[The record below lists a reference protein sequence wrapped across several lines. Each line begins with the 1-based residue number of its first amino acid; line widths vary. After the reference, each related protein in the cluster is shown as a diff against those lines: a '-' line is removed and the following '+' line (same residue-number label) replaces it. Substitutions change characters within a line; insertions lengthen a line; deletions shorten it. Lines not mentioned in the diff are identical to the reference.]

1 MAKGSRGGRRSGGIT
16 GGLSENDILGTTNL
30 LIDTKL
36 DDVTRKEVTKTLK
49 DFQDEYGLNY
59 NNTRIA
65 KLKPKSNALAYYDGD
80 GIAINAKYLNSKK
93 MNDAYQRCV
102 ESGFHPKSGSK
113 TGMEAVVAH
122 ELGHA
127 LTDMVGVKMGNKQW
141 FNFDKTST
149 AIVNEARKQTKHR
162 GVVQMASKISGYAR
176 SSNAEAIAEAISDCY
191 CNGSKAKT
199 ESKAIKSVID
209 KYLKK

>member
-1 MAKGSRGGRRSGGIT
+1 MAKGNRGGRRGGIT
-16 GGLSENDILGTTNL
+16 GGLKPDDILSTSNL

-49 DFQDEYGLNY
+49 DFQDEYGLSY
-59 NNTRIA
+59 ENTRIA

-127 LTDMVGVKMGNKQW
+127 LTDMAGAKMGVKGGIDASSK
-141 FNFDKTST
+141 
-149 AIVNEARKQTKHR
+149 AIVNEARKATKHR

-176 SSNAEAIAEAISDCY
+176 SSNAEAIAEAVADVY
-191 CNGSKAKT
+191 CNGKKARS
-199 ESKAIKSVID
+199 ESRAIVNVMN

>member
-1 MAKGSRGGRRSGGIT
+1 MAKGNRGGRRGGIT
-16 GGLSENDILGTTNL
+16 GGLKPDDILSTSNL

-49 DFQDEYGLNY
+49 DFQDEYGLSY
-59 NNTRIA
+59 ENTRIA

-127 LTDMVGVKMGNKQW
+127 LTDMAGAKMGVKGGIDASSK
-141 FNFDKTST
+141 
-149 AIVNEARKQTKHR
+149 AIVNEARKATKHR
-162 GVVQMASKISGYAR
+162 GVVQMASKISGYAKQ
-176 SSNAEAIAEAISDCY
+176 SNAEAIAEAVADVY
-191 CNGSKAKT
+191 CNGKKARS
-199 ESKAIKSVID
+199 ESRAIVNVMN

>member
-36 DDVTRKEVTKTLK
+36 DDVTRREVVKTLK
-49 DFQDEYGLNY
+49 DFQDEYGLSY

-80 GIAINAKYLNSKK
+80 GIAINSKYLNSKK

-127 LTDMVGVKMGNKQW
+127 LTDMAGAKMGVKGGIDASSK
-141 FNFDKTST
+141 

-162 GVVQMASKISGYAR
+162 GVVEMASKISGYAR
-176 SSNAEAIAEAISDCY
+176 SSNAEAIAEAVADVY
-191 CNGSKAKT
+191 CNGKKARS
-199 ESKAIKSVID
+199 ESRAIVNVMN

>member
-127 LTDMVGVKMGNKQW
+127 LNDMAGAKMGVKGGIDASSK
-141 FNFDKTST
+141 

-176 SSNAEAIAEAISDCY
+176 SSNAEAIAEAVADVY
-191 CNGSKAKT
+191 CNGKKARS
-199 ESKAIKSVID
+199 ESRAIVNVMN

>member
-36 DDVTRKEVTKTLK
+36 DNVTRKEVVKTLK
-49 DFQDEYGLNY
+49 DFQDEYGLSY

-127 LTDMVGVKMGNKQW
+127 LTDAVGAKMGVKGGIDASSK
-141 FNFDKTST
+141 

-162 GVVQMASKISGYAR
+162 GVVQMASKISGYAK
-176 SSNAEAIAEAISDCY
+176 SSNAEAIAEAVADVY
-191 CNGSKAKT
+191 CNGKKARS
-199 ESKAIKSVID
+199 ESRAIVNVMN

>member
-49 DFQDEYGLNY
+49 DFQDEYGLSY
-59 NNTRIA
+59 ENTRIA

-80 GIAINAKYLNSKK
+80 GIAINVKYLNSKK

-127 LTDMVGVKMGNKQW
+127 LTDMTGAKMGVKGGIDASSK
-141 FNFDKTST
+141 
-149 AIVNEARKQTKHR
+149 AIVNEARKATKHR
-162 GVVQMASKISGYAR
+162 GVVQMASKISGYAKQ
-176 SSNAEAIAEAISDCY
+176 SNAEAIAEAVADVH
-191 CNGSKAKT
+191 CNGKKARS
-199 ESKAIKSVID
+199 ESRAIVNVMN